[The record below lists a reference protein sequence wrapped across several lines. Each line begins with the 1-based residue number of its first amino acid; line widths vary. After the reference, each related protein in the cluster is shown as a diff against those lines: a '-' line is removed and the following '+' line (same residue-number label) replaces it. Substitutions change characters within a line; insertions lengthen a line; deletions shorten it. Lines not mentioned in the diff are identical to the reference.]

1 MNQKS
6 ATQQNVQ
13 VEITNIG
20 GIDQSSLTL
29 HSGVNVLTGKNA
41 TNRTSFLQAI
51 MAVCG
56 SEQTT
61 LKADADRGEV
71 LLTMGE
77 DQYTR
82 TITRRNGALYF
93 DGDPYLEN
101 PILADLFAFLLE
113 NNEAR
118 QAVARGDNLR
128 EILMRPVDTMEIERE
143 IETLQ
148 SERDEIDTQLQ
159 RLDSLEDQLPK
170 LEADRRQL
178 EDEIADKE
186 AELADKTSQIESL
199 DTTVDETR
207 EEKNAYESKIDTLS
221 QARQERQRIERR
233 IESERESI
241 ESLRADRDE
250 LTEELE
256 SYDSVPDTRISEIEG
271 EVQRLRGQMQQIDST
286 VNDLQSV
293 IQFNDEFL
301 EEGQPPFLQN
311 LDGDNGTTGDEL
323 TEQLVSGS
331 TDVTCW
337 TCGSSVETTQI
348 ESTLDEL
355 RTIRN
360 DKMNQRQAFQSQV
373 DDLQEE
379 KSSLKQRQR
388 GHDRLQ
394 RKLAD
399 VEAEIDDRTET
410 LGDFEEQQAEVETQI
425 ENLESEVNELEEV
438 GQSEILDLQKET
450 SRIEVE
456 IEQLTSDLEDIKAQ
470 IADNESKLDDREQ
483 LKQQREQI
491 TTELAELRT
500 KIEDLQTDAVEEFNS
515 HMDALLDRLAYE
527 NLERVWIERTETEVR
542 EGRRKVTKDQF
553 ELHVVRSTDSETVY
567 EDVVDHLSESER
579 EITGLVF
586 ALAGYLVHE
595 VYDHVPFM
603 LLDSIEAVDS
613 DRIARLVDYLSS
625 YSNYLVVALLE
636 EDAQALN
643 DSYPRIES
651 IDTV

>member
-1 MNQKS
+1 MSQTRND
-6 ATQQNVQ
+6 QQTAQ
-13 VEITNIG
+13 VEISNIG
-20 GIDQSSLTL
+20 GIDQSALTL
-29 HSGVNVLTGKNA
+29 HSGVNVLAGKNA

-51 MAVCG
+51 MAVSG
-56 SEQTT
+56 SEQTS
-61 LKADADRGEV
+61 LKADAEQGEV
-71 LLTMGE
+71 VLTMGNG
-77 DQYTR
+77 QHTR
-82 TITRRNGALYF
+82 TIKRQNGSLSF
-93 DGDPYLEN
+93 DGEPYLDD

-118 QAVARGDNLR
+118 QAVARGENLR

-143 IETLQ
+143 IKNLQ
-148 SERDEIDTQLQ
+148 SERDELDTQLQ

-178 EDEIADKE
+178 EDEITDKE
-186 AELADKTSQIESL
+186 AELVDKTNQIESL

-207 EEKNAYESKIDTLS
+207 EEKNAYESKIDTLG
-221 QARQERQRIERR
+221 QARQERQRMERR

-256 SYDSVPDTRISEIEG
+256 SYDRVSDTRISEIEG

-286 VNDLQSV
+286 VSDLQSV

-301 EEGQPPFLQN
+301 EEGRPPFLQN
-311 LDGDNGTTGDEL
+311 LDDDDGSTGDEL
-323 TEQLVSGS
+323 TEQLVSDS

-355 RTIRN
+355 RAIRN
-360 DKMNQRQAFQSQV
+360 DKMNQRQTFRSQV

-379 KSSLKQRQR
+379 KSSLEQTRR
-388 GHDRLQ
+388 THDRLQ
-394 RKLAD
+394 KKLAD
-399 VEAEIDDRTET
+399 VEAEIDDRTAT
-410 LGDFEEQQAEVETQI
+410 LANFEEQQVEVETRI
-425 ENLESEVNELEEV
+425 ESLETEVNELEDV
-438 GQSEILDLQKET
+438 GESEILDLQKET

-456 IEQLTSDLEDIKAQ
+456 IEQLTADLEDIEAQ
-470 IADNESKLDDREQ
+470 IADTESKLDDREH
-483 LKQQREQI
+483 LKQQREHI
-491 TTELAELRT
+491 TEELSTLRT
-500 KIEDLQTDAVEEFNS
+500 KVEDLQTNAVEQFNS
-515 HMDALLDRLAYE
+515 HMGTLLDRLAYE
-527 NLERVWIERTETEVR
+527 NLERIWIERTEQEVR

-553 ELHVVRSTDSETVY
+553 ELHVVRSTDSGTVY
-567 EDVVDHLSESER
+567 EDIVDHLSESER

-643 DSYPRIES
+643 DRYPRIES
-651 IDTV
+651 IGTV

>member
-1 MNQKS
+1 MSQTHND
-6 ATQQNVQ
+6 QQTAQ
-13 VEITNIG
+13 VEIKNIG
-20 GIDQSSLTL
+20 GIDHSSLTL
-29 HSGVNVLTGKNA
+29 HPGINVLSGKNA
-41 TNRTSFLQAI
+41 TNRTSFLQAL

-61 LKADADRGEV
+61 LKADAEHGEV
-71 LLTMGE
+71 TLSMGE
-77 DQYTR
+77 KRYTR
-82 TITRRNGALYF
+82 TITRKNSILSF
-93 DGDPYLEN
+93 DGEPYLDD

-113 NNEAR
+113 DNEAR
-118 QAVARGDNLR
+118 QAVVRGDNLR
-128 EILMRPVDTMEIERE
+128 EILMRPVDTEEIKRE
-143 IETLQ
+143 IESLQ

-186 AELADKTSQIESL
+186 AELADKTHQIESL

-207 EEKNAYESKIDTLS
+207 EEKKAYESKLDTLS
-221 QARQERQRIERR
+221 QARQEQQRIERR
-233 IESERESI
+233 IESEQESI
-241 ESLRADRDE
+241 ESLRTDREE
-250 LTEELE
+250 LTEELD
-256 SYDSVPDTRISEIEG
+256 SYDRVPDTRISEIEQ
-271 EVQRLRGQMQQIDST
+271 EIQHLRGQIQQIDSI
-286 VNDLQSV
+286 VGDLQSV

-311 LDGDNGTTGDEL
+311 LDGDDGSTGGKI
-323 TEQLVSGS
+323 TEQLVSES

-348 ESTLDEL
+348 ESTLDDL
-355 RTIRN
+355 REIRN
-360 DKMNQRQAFQSQV
+360 DKMDQRKTFQSQI
-373 DDLQEE
+373 DDLQDE
-379 KSSLKQRQR
+379 KSSLEQTQQT
-388 GHDRLQ
+388 HDRLQ
-394 RKLAD
+394 QKLAT
-399 VEAEIDDRTET
+399 VEAEIDNRTEN
-410 LGDFEEQQAEVETQI
+410 LNDLKQQRVDVEARI
-425 ENLESEVNELEEV
+425 ETLESEVNELEGIE
-438 GQSEILDLQKET
+438 QSEILDLQKET

-456 IEQLTSDLEDIKAQ
+456 IEQLTADLEDIEAQ
-470 IADNESKLDDREQ
+470 IGDTESKLDNHEN

-491 TTELAELRT
+491 TAELADLRT
-500 KIEDLQTDAVEEFNS
+500 RIEDLQTNAVEEFNS
-515 HMDALLDRLAYE
+515 HMDALLSRLSYE
-527 NLERVWIERTETEVR
+527 NLERIWIERTEEEVR

-553 ELHVVRSTDSETVY
+553 ELHVVRSTDSGTVY

-613 DRIARLVDYLSS
+613 DRIARLVDYLAN
-625 YSNYLVVALLE
+625 YSDYLVVALLE
-636 EDAQALN
+636 EDAQALD

-651 IDTV
+651 I

>member
-1 MNQKS
+1 MSQTHTNHQS
-6 ATQQNVQ
+6 VQ

-56 SEQTT
+56 SKQTT
-61 LKADADRGEV
+61 LKADADRGDIA
-71 LLTMGE
+71 LTMGE

-82 TITRRNGALYF
+82 TITRQDGALSF
-93 DGDPYLEN
+93 TGEPYLDD

-113 NNEAR
+113 DNEAR

-143 IETLQ
+143 IKNLQ
-148 SERDEIDTQLQ
+148 SERDDIDTQLQ

-170 LEADRRQL
+170 LQADRQKL
-178 EDEIADKE
+178 EDKIADKE
-186 AELADKTSQIESL
+186 AELAKKTDQIESL

-207 EEKNAYESKIDTLS
+207 EEKNAYESKIDSLS

-241 ESLRADRDE
+241 ESLRTDREE

-256 SYDSVPDTRISEIEG
+256 SYDRVPDTRISEIEG
-271 EVQRLRGQMQQIDST
+271 EVQRLRGRIQQINST
-286 VNDLQSV
+286 VSDLQSV

-301 EEGQPPFLQN
+301 EEGQPPFLQD
-311 LDGDNGTTGDEL
+311 LDSGDGSTGGEL
-323 TEQLVSGS
+323 TEQLVTDS

-337 TCGSSVETTQI
+337 TCGSNVETTRI

-360 DKMNQRQAFQSQV
+360 EKMNQRQAFQSQV
-373 DDLQEE
+373 DDLQDE
-379 KSSLKQRQR
+379 KSSLEQRKR
-388 GHDRLQ
+388 AHDRLQ
-394 RKLAD
+394 QDLAA
-399 VEAEIDDRTET
+399 VEAEIDDRTATVDDLEDQR
-410 LGDFEEQQAEVETQI
+410 GEVETRI
-425 ENLESEVNELEEV
+425 DNLESAVDELEGV

-456 IEQLTSDLEDIKAQ
+456 IEQLTADLGEIETRISDT
-470 IADNESKLDDREQ
+470 ESKLDDRERVEG
-483 LKQQREQI
+483 QREQI
-491 TTELAELRT
+491 TAELAELRT
-500 KIEDLQTDAVEEFNS
+500 RIEDLQTAAVEEFNT
-515 HMDALLDRLAYE
+515 HMEALLERLQYE
-527 NLERVWIERTETEVR
+527 NLERIWIERTEKEVR
-542 EGRRKVTKDQF
+542 EGRRKVTKDHF
-553 ELHVVRSTDSETVY
+553 ELHVVRSTDSGTVY

-625 YSNYLVVALLE
+625 YSEYLVVALLE
-636 EDAQALN
+636 EDAQALD

-651 IDTV
+651 I

>member
-1 MNQKS
+1 
-6 ATQQNVQ
+6 
-13 VEITNIG
+13 
-20 GIDQSSLTL
+20 
-29 HSGVNVLTGKNA
+29 
-41 TNRTSFLQAI
+41 

-56 SEQTT
+56 SEQTS
-61 LKADADRGEV
+61 LKADADQGEV
-71 LLTMGE
+71 VLTMGE
-77 DQYTR
+77 NRYTR
-82 TITRRNGALYF
+82 TITRRNSSLSF
-93 DGDPYLEN
+93 DGEPYLDD

-113 NNEAR
+113 DNEAR

-128 EILMRPVDTMEIERE
+128 EILMRPVDTVEIERE

-178 EDEIADKE
+178 EDEIVDKE
-186 AELADKTSQIESL
+186 SKLADKTSQIESL

-207 EEKNAYESKIDTLS
+207 EEKNAYESKLDTLS
-221 QARQERQRIERR
+221 QARQERQRTERR

-241 ESLRADRDE
+241 ESLQTDREE

-256 SYDSVPDTRISEIEG
+256 SYDSVPESRISEIEQ
-271 EVQRLRGQMQQIDST
+271 EVQRLRGQMQQISST
-286 VNDLQSV
+286 VSDLQSV

-301 EEGQPPFLQN
+301 EEGRPPFLQN
-311 LDGDNGTTGDEL
+311 LDSNDGSTGGDL
-323 TEQLVSGS
+323 TEQLVSD
-331 TDVTCW
+331 TTEVTCW

-360 DKMNQRQAFQSQV
+360 DKMDQRQTFQSQV

-388 GHDRLQ
+388 NHDQLQ

-399 VEAEIDDRTET
+399 VEAEIDDRTATLDDLET
-410 LGDFEEQQAEVETQI
+410 QQAEIQTEIDT
-425 ENLESEVNELEEV
+425 LESEVNELDDV

-456 IEQLTSDLEDIKAQ
+456 IEQLTTDLEDIEAQ
-470 IADNESKLDDREQ
+470 IANTESKLDDSDRLEG
-483 LKQQREQI
+483 QREQI
-491 TTELAELRT
+491 TAELAELRT

-515 HMDALLDRLAYE
+515 HMDALLDRLSYE
-527 NLERVWIERTETEVR
+527 NLERIWIERTEKEVR

-553 ELHVVRSTDSETVY
+553 ELHVVRSTDSGTVY

-625 YSNYLVVALLE
+625 YSDYLVVALLE
-636 EDAQALN
+636 EDAQALD

-651 IDTV
+651 I

>member
-1 MNQKS
+1 MSQTRND
-6 ATQQNVQ
+6 QQTAQ
-13 VEITNIG
+13 IEITNIG
-20 GIDQSSLTL
+20 GINQSALTL

-51 MAVCG
+51 MAVSG
-56 SEQTT
+56 SEQTS
-61 LKADADRGEV
+61 LKADAKQGEV
-71 LLTMGE
+71 VLMMGE

-82 TITRRNGALYF
+82 TITRQNGSLSF
-93 DGDPYLEN
+93 DGQPYLDD

-118 QAVARGDNLR
+118 QAVARGDDLR
-128 EILMRPVDTMEIERE
+128 EILMRPVDTIEIERE
-143 IETLQ
+143 ITNLQ

-159 RLDSLEDQLPK
+159 RLDSLEEQLPN
-170 LEADRRQL
+170 LEANRRQL
-178 EDEIADKE
+178 EDKIADKE

-221 QARQERQRIERR
+221 QARKEHQRIEKR

-241 ESLRADRDE
+241 KSLQTDRDE

-256 SYDSVPDTRISEIEG
+256 SYDRVPDTRISEIEG

-286 VNDLQSV
+286 VSDLQSV

-301 EEGQPPFLQN
+301 EEGRPPFLQD
-311 LDGDNGTTGDEL
+311 LDGDNGSTGDEL

-337 TCGSSVETTQI
+337 TCGSSVETAKI
-348 ESTLDEL
+348 ESTLDDL
-355 RTIRN
+355 REIRN
-360 DKMNQRQAFQSQV
+360 DKMDQRQTFQSQV
-373 DDLQEE
+373 DDLQDE
-379 KSSLKQRQR
+379 KSSLEQTQRT
-388 GHDRLQ
+388 HERLQ
-394 RKLAD
+394 QKLAT
-399 VEAEIDDRTET
+399 VEAEIDDRTATVEDLEQQRT
-410 LGDFEEQQAEVETQI
+410 EEQTRI
-425 ENLESEVNELEEV
+425 ESLESEVNELEDV
-438 GQSEILDLQKET
+438 GESEILDLQKET

-456 IEQLTSDLEDIKAQ
+456 IEQVTADLEDIEAQ
-470 IADNESKLDDREQ
+470 IADTESKLDDREH
-483 LKQQREQI
+483 LKQQREHI
-491 TTELAELRT
+491 TEELSTLRT
-500 KIEDLQTDAVEEFNS
+500 RIEDLQTNAIEQFNS
-515 HMDALLDRLAYE
+515 HMDALLDRLSYE
-527 NLERVWIERTETEVR
+527 NLERIWIERTEKEVR

-553 ELHVVRSTDSETVY
+553 ELHVVRSTDSGTVY

-613 DRIARLVDYLSS
+613 DRIAQLVDYLSS
-625 YSNYLVVALLE
+625 YSDYLVVALLE
-636 EDAQALN
+636 EDAQALD

-651 IDTV
+651 I

>member
-1 MNQKS
+1 MNQTHANRITSQIK
-6 ATQQNVQ
+6 V
-13 VEITNIG
+13 TNIG
-20 GIDQSSLTL
+20 GIDQSSITL

-56 SEQTT
+56 SEQTS
-61 LKADADRGEV
+61 LKADADQGEV
-71 LLTMGE
+71 VLTMGE
-77 DQYTR
+77 NRYTR
-82 TITRRNGALYF
+82 TITRRNSSLSF
-93 DGDPYLEN
+93 DGEPYLDD

-113 NNEAR
+113 DNEAR

-128 EILMRPVDTMEIERE
+128 EILMRPVDTVEIERE

-178 EDEIADKE
+178 EDEIVDKE
-186 AELADKTSQIESL
+186 SKLADKTSQIESL

-207 EEKNAYESKIDTLS
+207 EEKNAYESKLDTLS
-221 QARQERQRIERR
+221 QARQERQRTERR

-241 ESLRADRDE
+241 ESLQTDREE

-256 SYDSVPDTRISEIEG
+256 SYDSVPESRISEIEQ
-271 EVQRLRGQMQQIDST
+271 EVQRLRGQMQQISST
-286 VNDLQSV
+286 VSDLQSV

-301 EEGQPPFLQN
+301 EEGRPPFLQN
-311 LDGDNGTTGDEL
+311 LDSNDGSTGGDL
-323 TEQLVSGS
+323 TEQLVSD
-331 TDVTCW
+331 TTEVTCW

-360 DKMNQRQAFQSQV
+360 DKMDQRQTFQSQV

-388 GHDRLQ
+388 NHDQLQ

-399 VEAEIDDRTET
+399 VEAEIDDRTAT
-410 LGDFEEQQAEVETQI
+410 LDDLETQQDT
-425 ENLESEVNELEEV
+425 LESEVNELDDV

-456 IEQLTSDLEDIKAQ
+456 IEQLTTDLEDIEAQ
-470 IADNESKLDDREQ
+470 IANTESKLDDSDRLEG
-483 LKQQREQI
+483 QREQI
-491 TTELAELRT
+491 TAELAELRT

-515 HMDALLDRLAYE
+515 HMDALLDRLSYE
-527 NLERVWIERTETEVR
+527 NLERIWIERTEKEVR

-553 ELHVVRSTDSETVY
+553 ELHVVRSTDSGTVY

-625 YSNYLVVALLE
+625 YSDYLVVALLE
-636 EDAQALN
+636 EDAQALD

-651 IDTV
+651 I

>member
-1 MNQKS
+1 MSQTRND
-6 ATQQNVQ
+6 QQTAQ
-13 VEITNIG
+13 IEITNIG
-20 GIDQSSLTL
+20 GINQSALTL

-51 MAVCG
+51 MAVSG
-56 SEQTT
+56 SEQTS
-61 LKADADRGEV
+61 LKADAEQGEV
-71 LLTMGE
+71 VLMMGE

-82 TITRRNGALYF
+82 TITRQNGSLSF
-93 DGDPYLEN
+93 DGQPYLDD

-118 QAVARGDNLR
+118 RAVARGDDLR
-128 EILMRPVDTMEIERE
+128 EILMRPVDTIEIERE
-143 IETLQ
+143 IKNLQ

-159 RLDSLEDQLPK
+159 RLDSLEEQLPN
-170 LEADRRQL
+170 LEANRRQL
-178 EDEIADKE
+178 EDKIADKE
-186 AELADKTSQIESL
+186 AELADKTTQIESL

-207 EEKNAYESKIDTLS
+207 DEKNAYESKIDTLS
-221 QARQERQRIERR
+221 QARQERQRIEKR

-241 ESLRADRDE
+241 KSLQTDRDE

-256 SYDSVPDTRISEIEG
+256 SYDRVPDTRISEIEG

-286 VNDLQSV
+286 VSDLQSV

-301 EEGQPPFLQN
+301 EEGRPPFLQD
-311 LDGDNGTTGDEL
+311 LDGDNGSTGDEL

-337 TCGSSVETTQI
+337 TCGSSVETAKI
-348 ESTLDEL
+348 ESTLDDL
-355 RTIRN
+355 REIRN
-360 DKMNQRQAFQSQV
+360 DKMDQRQTFQSQV
-373 DDLQEE
+373 DDLQDE
-379 KSSLKQRQR
+379 KSSLEQTQRT
-388 GHDRLQ
+388 HERLQ
-394 RKLAD
+394 QKLAT
-399 VEAEIDDRTET
+399 VEAEIDDRTATVEDLEQQRT
-410 LGDFEEQQAEVETQI
+410 EEQTRI
-425 ENLESEVNELEEV
+425 ESLESEVNELEDV
-438 GQSEILDLQKET
+438 GESEILDLQKET

-456 IEQLTSDLEDIKAQ
+456 IEQVTADLEDIEAQ
-470 IADNESKLDDREQ
+470 IADTESKLDDREH
-483 LKQQREQI
+483 LKQQREHI
-491 TTELAELRT
+491 TEELSTLRT
-500 KIEDLQTDAVEEFNS
+500 RIEDLQTNAIEQFNS
-515 HMDALLDRLAYE
+515 HMDALLDRLSYE
-527 NLERVWIERTETEVR
+527 NLERIWIERTEKEVR

-553 ELHVVRSTDSETVY
+553 ELHVVRSTDSGTVY

-613 DRIARLVDYLSS
+613 DRIAQLVDYLSS
-625 YSNYLVVALLE
+625 YSDYLVVALLE
-636 EDAQALN
+636 EDAQALD

-651 IDTV
+651 I

>member
-1 MNQKS
+1 MNQTHNEELT
-6 ATQQNVQ
+6 AQ
-13 VEITNIG
+13 VEVTNIG
-20 GIDQSSLTL
+20 GIDQSSMTL
-29 HSGVNVLTGKNA
+29 HAGVNVLTGKNA

-51 MAVCG
+51 MGVCG

-61 LKADADRGEV
+61 LKADADQGEV
-71 LLTMGE
+71 VLTMG
-77 DQYTR
+77 DSRYTR
-82 TITRRNGALYF
+82 TITRRNGGLSF
-93 DGDPYLEN
+93 DGNPYLDD

-118 QAVARGDNLR
+118 QAVTKGDNLR

-186 AELADKTSQIESL
+186 AKLADKTSQIESL

-207 EEKNAYESKIDTLS
+207 EEKNVYESKIDTLS
-221 QARQERQRIERR
+221 QARQEQQRIERR
-233 IESERESI
+233 IESEQESI
-241 ESLRADRDE
+241 ESLRTDREE

-256 SYDSVPDTRISEIEG
+256 NYDRVGDSRISEIEQ
-271 EVQRLRGQMQQIDST
+271 EVQRLRGQIQQIDSI
-286 VNDLQSV
+286 VGDLQSV

-311 LDGDNGTTGDEL
+311 LDNNDGSTGDEL
-323 TEQLVSGS
+323 TEQLVSD
-331 TDVTCW
+331 TTEVTCW
-337 TCGSSVETTQI
+337 TCGNSVKTTQI

-355 RTIRN
+355 RAIRN
-360 DKMNQRQAFQSQV
+360 DKMDQRQTFQSQI

-388 GHDRLQ
+388 NHDRLQ

-399 VEAEIDDRTET
+399 VEAEIDDRTAT
-410 LGDFEEQQAEVETQI
+410 LDDLEDQQAEVKERI
-425 ENLESEVNELEEV
+425 GSLESEVNELEDI

-456 IEQLTSDLEDIKAQ
+456 IEQLTSDLNDIEAQ
-470 IADNESKLDDREQ
+470 ITDTESKLDDRENLQ
-483 LKQQREQI
+483 QQREQI
-491 TTELAELRT
+491 TAELADLRT
-500 KIEDLQTDAVEEFNS
+500 RIEDLQTDAVEEFNT
-515 HMDALLDRLAYE
+515 HMEALLDRLQYE
-527 NLERVWIERTETEVR
+527 NLERIWIERTEEEVR

-553 ELHVVRSTDSETVY
+553 ELHVVRSTDSGTVY
-567 EDVVDHLSESER
+567 EDIVDHLSESER

-613 DRIARLVDYLSS
+613 DRIARLVDYLSN
-625 YSNYLVVALLE
+625 YSDYLVVALLE
-636 EDAQALN
+636 EDAQALD

-651 IDTV
+651 I

>member
-1 MNQKS
+1 MSQTHND
-6 ATQQNVQ
+6 QQTAQ
-13 VEITNIG
+13 VEIKNIG
-20 GIDQSSLTL
+20 GIDHSSLTL
-29 HSGVNVLTGKNA
+29 HPGINVLSGKNA
-41 TNRTSFLQAI
+41 TNRTSFLQAL

-61 LKADADRGEV
+61 LKADAEHGEV
-71 LLTMGE
+71 TLSMGE
-77 DQYTR
+77 KRYTR
-82 TITRRNGALYF
+82 TITRKNSILSF
-93 DGDPYLEN
+93 DGEPYLDD

-113 NNEAR
+113 DNEAR
-118 QAVARGDNLR
+118 QAVVRGDNLR
-128 EILMRPVDTMEIERE
+128 EILMRPVDTEEIKRE
-143 IETLQ
+143 IESLQ

-186 AELADKTSQIESL
+186 AELADKTHQIESL

-207 EEKNAYESKIDTLS
+207 EEKKAYESKLDTLS
-221 QARQERQRIERR
+221 QARQEQQRIERR
-233 IESERESI
+233 IESEQESI
-241 ESLRADRDE
+241 ESLRTDREE
-250 LTEELE
+250 LTEELD
-256 SYDSVPDTRISEIEG
+256 SYDRVPDTRISKIEQEI
-271 EVQRLRGQMQQIDST
+271 QHLRGQIQQIDSI
-286 VNDLQSV
+286 VGDLQSV

-311 LDGDNGTTGDEL
+311 LDGDDGSTGGKI
-323 TEQLVSGS
+323 TEQLVSES

-348 ESTLDEL
+348 ESTLDDL
-355 RTIRN
+355 REIRN
-360 DKMNQRQAFQSQV
+360 DKMDQRKTFQSQI
-373 DDLQEE
+373 DDLQDE
-379 KSSLKQRQR
+379 KSSLEQTQQT
-388 GHDRLQ
+388 HDRLQ
-394 RKLAD
+394 QKLAT
-399 VEAEIDDRTET
+399 VEAEIDNRTEN
-410 LGDFEEQQAEVETQI
+410 LNDLKQQRVDVEARI
-425 ENLESEVNELEEV
+425 ETLESEVNELEGVE
-438 GQSEILDLQKET
+438 QSEILDLQKET

-456 IEQLTSDLEDIKAQ
+456 IEQLTADLEDIEAQ
-470 IADNESKLDDREQ
+470 IGDTESKLDNHEN

-491 TTELAELRT
+491 TAELADLRT
-500 KIEDLQTDAVEEFNS
+500 RIEDLQTNAVEEFNS
-515 HMDALLDRLAYE
+515 HMDALLSRLSYE
-527 NLERVWIERTETEVR
+527 NLERIWIERTEEEVR

-553 ELHVVRSTDSETVY
+553 ELHVVRSTDSGTVY

-613 DRIARLVDYLSS
+613 DRIARLVDYLAN
-625 YSNYLVVALLE
+625 YSDYLVVALLE
-636 EDAQALN
+636 EDAQALD

-651 IDTV
+651 I

>member
-1 MNQKS
+1 
-6 ATQQNVQ
+6 
-13 VEITNIG
+13 
-20 GIDQSSLTL
+20 
-29 HSGVNVLTGKNA
+29 
-41 TNRTSFLQAI
+41 
-51 MAVCG
+51 
-56 SEQTT
+56 
-61 LKADADRGEV
+61 
-71 LLTMGE
+71 
-77 DQYTR
+77 
-82 TITRRNGALYF
+82 
-93 DGDPYLEN
+93 
-101 PILADLFAFLLE
+101 
-113 NNEAR
+113 
-118 QAVARGDNLR
+118 
-128 EILMRPVDTMEIERE
+128 
-143 IETLQ
+143 
-148 SERDEIDTQLQ
+148 
-159 RLDSLEDQLPK
+159 
-170 LEADRRQL
+170 
-178 EDEIADKE
+178 
-186 AELADKTSQIESL
+186 
-199 DTTVDETR
+199 
-207 EEKNAYESKIDTLS
+207 
-221 QARQERQRIERR
+221 
-233 IESERESI
+233 
-241 ESLRADRDE
+241 
-250 LTEELE
+250 
-256 SYDSVPDTRISEIEG
+256 
-271 EVQRLRGQMQQIDST
+271 
-286 VNDLQSV
+286 
-293 IQFNDEFL
+293 
-301 EEGQPPFLQN
+301 
-311 LDGDNGTTGDEL
+311 
-323 TEQLVSGS
+323 
-331 TDVTCW
+331 
-337 TCGSSVETTQI
+337 
-348 ESTLDEL
+348 
-355 RTIRN
+355 
-360 DKMNQRQAFQSQV
+360 MNQRQAFQSQV

-410 LGDFEEQQAEVETQI
+410 LGDFEEQQAEVETQ
-425 ENLESEVNELEEV
+425 
-438 GQSEILDLQKET
+438 
-450 SRIEVE
+450 